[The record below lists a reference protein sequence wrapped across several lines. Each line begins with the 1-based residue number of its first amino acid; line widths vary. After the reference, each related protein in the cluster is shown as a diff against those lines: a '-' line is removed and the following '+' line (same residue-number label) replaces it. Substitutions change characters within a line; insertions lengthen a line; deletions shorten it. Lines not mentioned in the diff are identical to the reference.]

1 VPIFNIRPSVAQ
13 IQEMFGRGG
22 GGKKNPNAPST
33 SAATL
38 AADKRRKMRQELAK
52 KKMIAEA
59 AFQASATAAA
69 AAELVGHYPGG
80 IVPNPAIAGHAHQ
93 MAAGKVQVI
102 FGRRM
107 EREKQ
112 KCLWIKFNYLND

>member
-22 GGKKNPNAPST
+22 GKKDPNAATT

-59 AFQASATAAA
+59 AFQASAAAAA
-69 AAELVGHYPGG
+69 AAELVGHGPGG
-80 IVPNPAIAGHAHQ
+80 ILPNPAIAGHAHQ
-93 MAAGKVQVI
+93 MAAGQVQVI
-102 FGRRM
+102 FGRGM
-107 EREKQ
+107 ERGK
-112 KCLWIKFNYLND
+112 KFMD